1 MSDGDFKKYDSNHT
15 LECRNVR
22 LTEDAKVIKAGFT
35 KVKFVLSSAGESDDD
50 MWIEAIPSEGAAE
63 LAGYLKK
70 GDVLS
75 TTGFLTMQHWGDNN
89 NEQFT
94 LKFAKLHYP
103 LTLLQALRERQEAG
117 KSAGKK
123 SAAKSAKKPVK
134 PPIDLDDEDDATGD
148 IE

>member
-1 MSDGDFKKYDSNHT
+1 MAEEFKKYDSNHE

-22 LTEDAKVIKAGFT
+22 LTHDATIVKPGFT
-35 KVKFVLSSAGESDDD
+35 KVKFVLTSKNEGDDD

-70 GDVLS
+70 GDTIS
-75 TTGFLTMQHWGDNN
+75 ATGFLTMQHWGDNN

-94 LKFAKLHYP
+94 LKFAKLHYS
-103 LTLLQALRERQEAG
+103 LELLQTLRERQG
-117 KSAGKK
+117 GK
-123 SAAKSAKKPVK
+123 SAAKGKSVAKPGKKPAR
-134 PPIDLDDEDDATGD
+134 PPIDLDDETGD

>member
-1 MSDGDFKKYDSNHT
+1 MSDKEYKKFDSNHT

-22 LTEDAKVIKAGFT
+22 LTEDAKVIKPGFT
-35 KVKFVLSSAGESDDD
+35 KVKFVLTSSQDGDDD

-70 GDVLS
+70 GDS
-75 TTGFLTMQHWGDNN
+75 ISATGFLTLSHWGDNN

-94 LKFAKLHYP
+94 LKFAKLHYS
-103 LTLLQALRERQEAG
+103 LELLQELNARRAGGKEKPKAG

-123 SAAKSAKKPVK
+123 PAAKREV
-134 PPIDLDDEDDATGD
+134 IDLDDD
-148 IE
+148 IAEA